1 MTSTVID
8 IDSLDAIGI
17 SRRDICAPA
26 VAQTNADASVGA
38 AVPHSQK
45 RYPDLTS
52 GQNDTK
58 LQTYRPECSMYLS
71 TWVCA
76 VCLKIGRD
84 YRREFCRIPTEEEIR
99 RGNPIDGI
107 EVG

>member
-26 VAQTNADASVGA
+26 VAQTNVAFGDHAVG
-38 AVPHSQK
+38 HSQK
-45 RYPDLTS
+45 RRY
-52 GQNDTK
+52 K
-58 LQTYRPECSMYLS
+58 PECSMYLS

-84 YRREFCRIPTEEEIR
+84 YRREFCPIPTEEEIR